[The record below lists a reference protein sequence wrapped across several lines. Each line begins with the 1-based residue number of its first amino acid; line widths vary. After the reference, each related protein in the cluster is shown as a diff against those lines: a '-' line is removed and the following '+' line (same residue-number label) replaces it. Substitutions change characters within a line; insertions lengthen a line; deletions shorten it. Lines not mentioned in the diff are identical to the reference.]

1 MRAAVEAFGLALR
14 KVKKRDRV
22 QAVWA
27 MARKAEVVPLKPAN
41 RERA

>member
-1 MRAAVEAFGLALR
+1 MKAAVELVGLALR

-27 MARKAEVVPLKPAN
+27 MARKAEVVPIRVP
-41 RERA
+41 ERRI